1 MKKYMIIL
9 AAACISI
16 SGVQAGLPQLSER
29 PAFAKGDI
37 VASVGLGVG
46 ALDGSTT
53 FGQQLGMEWC
63 VADGWIG
70 KRASL
75 GIGFSIANSAF
86 GKYTNFKYG
95 TYNYRYP
102 IYGPSLNSNREIWEI
117 KNYGTREG
125 IGSAWCDVTQDN
137 LAFLATGSFH
147 FQFIDRLDTYGSV
160 GIGIGLNFRSFR
172 YYGESGFESESNMT
186 SDFRRWSYND
196 LEHVVWSDGSQDKKT
211 GVCFAMSVLV
221 GARYYFTEHLAANA
235 ELGMIGGCLTPNG
248 TGCTIL
254 GFGISYKF

>member
-29 PAFAKGDI
+29 PAFAKGDM

-86 GKYTNFKYG
+86 GKYTDFKYG
-95 TYNYRYP
+95 TYNYR
-102 IYGPSLNSNREIWEI
+102 
-117 KNYGTREG
+117 
-125 IGSAWCDVTQDN
+125 
-137 LAFLATGSFH
+137 
-147 FQFIDRLDTYGSV
+147 
-160 GIGIGLNFRSFR
+160 
-172 YYGESGFESESNMT
+172 
-186 SDFRRWSYND
+186 
-196 LEHVVWSDGSQDKKT
+196 
-211 GVCFAMSVLV
+211 
-221 GARYYFTEHLAANA
+221 
-235 ELGMIGGCLTPNG
+235 
-248 TGCTIL
+248 
-254 GFGISYKF
+254 